1 MNKPFE
7 EEVTTEKKQKSVG
20 INIGFDFNEVS
31 KEIER
36 MIKEM
41 KFEIDPFVH
50 MAEVKIRK

>member
-1 MNKPFE
+1 MNKPF

-41 KFEIDPFVH
+41 KFEIDPFVQ